1 MNGKDG
7 AAKQMSAET
16 AIGQLS
22 ETAVKRMAIGGHGR
36 DEHHRGADPDADGAC
51 GRPAEH
57 AREAEHP
64 AQAEHDVEDEPGQEF
79 A

>member
-22 ETAVKRMAIGGHGR
+22 DAAVKRTAIEAMAAMSITVAPIQMPTEPAAVQPSTPVR
-36 DEHHRGADPDADGAC
+36 PNTQHRPSTT
-51 GRPAEH
+51 
-57 AREAEHP
+57 
-64 AQAEHDVEDEPGQEF
+64 
-79 A
+79 